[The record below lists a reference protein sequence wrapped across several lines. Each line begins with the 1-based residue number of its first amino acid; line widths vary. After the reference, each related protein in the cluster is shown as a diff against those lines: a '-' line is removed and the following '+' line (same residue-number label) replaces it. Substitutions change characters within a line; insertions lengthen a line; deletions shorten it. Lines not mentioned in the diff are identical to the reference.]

1 VSIAPPARTFGQ
13 FLAEHEDGR
22 FHASLTKQWEDFL
35 AELHEAASLR
45 GGEAKGKMTL
55 AFEFSLDGGL
65 VEVSADVATKTP
77 KLKRGK
83 SVFWL
88 TPENHLSRQNPN
100 QPELPLR
107 DVTASAAAARN
118 LA

>member
-1 VSIAPPARTFGQ
+1 MSTAPPARTFGQ
-13 FLAEHEDGR
+13 FLQEHEDGR
-22 FHASLTKQWEDFL
+22 FHASLTKAWEDFL
-35 AELHEAASLR
+35 SELHEAAGLR

-55 AFEFSLDGGL
+55 SFEFSLDGGL
-65 VEVSADVATKTP
+65 VEVTADYATKTP

-88 TPENHLSRQNPN
+88 TPENHLSRSNPN

-107 DVTASAAAARN
+107 DVTAGAAVARN